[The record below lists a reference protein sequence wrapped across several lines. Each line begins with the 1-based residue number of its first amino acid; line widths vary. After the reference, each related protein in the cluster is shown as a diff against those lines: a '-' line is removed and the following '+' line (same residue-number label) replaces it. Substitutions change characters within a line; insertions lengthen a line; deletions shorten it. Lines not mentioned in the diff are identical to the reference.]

1 MSENKGLLSNF
12 TGIIKSPKRTFNL
25 IESKDFKKGFLIV
38 LINAGL
44 SVLAEFNY
52 GMKMDLLK
60 FLPTGNNFTLI
71 NPETFRR
78 NLVTIIS
85 LFNGL
90 GVIVGWFI
98 LSIIAYSISR
108 SSSMH
113 GGFKRLATLIGF
125 TYLPLMFQ
133 QIIRVVDSYIIPE
146 EFLNAYIQSRNQS
159 YIGSL
164 ANVAVRTFSIFGI
177 WTFILT
183 VLAISNNSNLSIK
196 KSILITIA
204 IYSLYIILRTF
215 LPI

>member
-1 MSENKGLLSNF
+1 MSENKSFINKFIGV
-12 TGIIKSPKRTFNL
+12 IKSPKRTFNL
-25 IESKDFKKGFLIV
+25 IESEDFKKSFIIV
-38 LINAGL
+38 LITAGL

-52 GMKMDLLK
+52 GMKTDLK
-60 FLPTGNNFTLI
+60 FLPTRNNFMLI

-90 GVIVGWFI
+90 GVVADWFI

-108 SSSMH
+108 IISLNR
-113 GGFKRLATLIGF
+113 GFKRLATLLGF
-125 TYLPLMFQ
+125 TYIPSMFQ
-133 QIIRVVDSYIIPE
+133 QIIRVGDSYIISE
-146 EFLNAYIQSRNQS
+146 KFLNAYVQSTSQF

-164 ANVAVRTFSIFGI
+164 TNAAVKTFSIFGI

-196 KSILITIA
+196 KSILIA
-204 IYSLYIILRTF
+204 IVSYSLYIILRMF
-215 LPI
+215 LHI